1 MTCNDLTTMQGYQDS
16 SPRNG
21 CQAIYPGHAA
31 FIVHPHVHTCMKHAH
46 NSRIDLL
53 IPSNIYEPISP
64 PTHTFKDSNVLI
76 CACLSLNYS
85 THSLMYALI
94 QLLAHSLAGIF
105 IRLPQVYSDSFAHTH
120 FTHPDAL
127 FIDTHKNT
135 TEGIQLIR
143 VHGQIS
149 VTCI

>member
-1 MTCNDLTTMQGYQDS
+1 MNRFLH
-16 SPRNG
+16 PRTPSKI
-21 CQAIYPGHAA
+21 QTYRYAHVYHWITLHA
-31 FIVHPHVHTCMKHAH
+31 
-46 NSRIDLL
+46 
-53 IPSNIYEPISP
+53 
-64 PTHTFKDSNVLI
+64 
-76 CACLSLNYS
+76 
-85 THSLMYALI
+85 HSLMYALI

-105 IRLPQVYSDSFAHTH
+105 IRLPQVHSDSFAHTH